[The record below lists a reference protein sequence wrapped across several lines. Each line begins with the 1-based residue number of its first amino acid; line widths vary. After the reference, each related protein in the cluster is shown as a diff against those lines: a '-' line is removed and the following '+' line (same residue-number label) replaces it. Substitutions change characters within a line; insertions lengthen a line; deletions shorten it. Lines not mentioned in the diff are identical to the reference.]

1 MTEAGFAGLP
11 LPAAGSD
18 PRPDA
23 PSRPRNF
30 LSVRER
36 RRLFWAFMPPALI
49 VVVALELFTRSS
61 GPPGPPPEQQIDTR
75 LAVVAGPPPT
85 SDEVVIIRD
94 DDPPVAG
101 REELSA
107 SRTSLGR
114 VRDANFFRQTDED
127 AWLESFLTL
136 QGYEGRSLPPP
147 QEVGFTEIFGQPKSF
162 RGRSVR
168 MRGTLRRLEQLR
180 APGNNYAIDTYWQGW
195 LEPAGGP
202 ASPVIVHFLELPAG
216 MAAGMEINQPVIIDG
231 CFLKNLAYRAA
242 DGVRVAPLLLARS
255 PTSLGPTG
263 GGSGGAAGGGWWD
276 LSLTAI
282 GVVTMLAIV
291 ATIAIG
297 FLVAGRGRR
306 VAPQAGDLD
315 AALAGVEPVS
325 IGDSLRRVAASEAEG
340 GRKPD
345 GDDA

>member
-1 MTEAGFAGLP
+1 VTAAGFPGLP
-11 LPAAGSD
+11 LAAAEADS
-18 PRPDA
+18 
-23 PSRPRNF
+23 PSVERRPRNF
-30 LSVRER
+30 LAPRER

-61 GPPGPPPEQQIDTR
+61 GPPGPPPVPQIDTR
-75 LAVVAGPPPT
+75 LEAVAGPPPAT
-85 SDEVVIIRD
+85 DEVVIVPAD
-94 DDPPVAG
+94 EPPVA
-101 REELSA
+101 RLEELSA
-107 SRTSLGR
+107 SPASLGR
-114 VRDANFFRQTDED
+114 VRDATFFRQADED
-127 AWLESFLTL
+127 AWLESLLTL

-168 MRGTLRRLEQLR
+168 MRGTLHRLEQLR
-180 APGNNYAIDTYWQGW
+180 APENNYAIDQYWQGW

-202 ASPVIVHFLELPAG
+202 ASPIVVHLLELPEG
-216 MAAGMEINQPVIIDG
+216 MATGMEIHEPVVIDG
-231 CFLKNLAYRAA
+231 CFFKNMAYRAG

-255 PTSLGPTG
+255 PTRPAATG
-263 GGSGGAAGGGWWD
+263 AGSGGGWWD
-276 LSLTAI
+276 LSLAAI

-306 VAPQAGDLD
+306 ATPRAGDLD

-325 IGDSLRRVAASEAEG
+325 IGESLRRVAADELAD
-340 GRKPD
+340 GREPD